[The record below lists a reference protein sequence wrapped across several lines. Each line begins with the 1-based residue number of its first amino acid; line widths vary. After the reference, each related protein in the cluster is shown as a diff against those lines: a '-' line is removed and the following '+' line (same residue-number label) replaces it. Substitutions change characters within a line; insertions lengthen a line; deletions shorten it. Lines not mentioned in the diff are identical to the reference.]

1 MKKTYDI
8 TAGGQ
13 KLKLRL
19 TRKGL
24 KAIREE
30 LGKDPRSALVGAI
43 GDPVDLAPILAAA
56 LSWKGNENPIT
67 DGEEL
72 YDLLVDEG
80 YNGSDGFRE
89 LVFGLGTAS
98 GIWSAEEAQQL
109 AASLKRAE
117 RAALEVI
124 DGLSPSGAT
133 PPTAGK

>member
-8 TAGGQ
+8 TVGGQ

-19 TRKGL
+19 TYRGL
-24 KAIREE
+24 KQLREE
-30 LGKDPRSALVGAI
+30 LDRDPRAALVGAI
-43 GDPVDLAPILAAA
+43 GDPADLAPVLTAA
-56 LSWKGNENPIT
+56 LSWKGSENPIT

-89 LVFGLGTAS
+89 LVFGLGVAS

-117 RAALEVI
+117 RAAFEVI